1 MLSLVCQEPG
11 TLKYR
16 EETYPVPNPGE
27 VILKMTHLGICG
39 TDLHAFEGNQPF
51 FQYPRILGHELA
63 AIVEDPNGAVGFV
76 KGEVVTVIPY
86 FHCGKCIAC
95 RKGKTNCCSSL
106 SVYGVHEDGAM
117 KEYIVVPAYSLVK
130 SSGLTGEELALVEP
144 VAIGAHGI
152 TRAAICASD
161 TVLVIGAGPIGL
173 GTILMARLSGA
184 RVISLD
190 ISEQRLSVAVNIA
203 KSDATIHPLS
213 ENVHEKLLSLT
224 NGDMPDV
231 VIDATG
237 NRTALNQ
244 GFGYMSHGGRYVL
257 IGLQK
262 EEIVFSH
269 PEFHKR
275 ESTLMSSRN
284 ATREDFNVVIKAIAE
299 KRIDVTPLI
308 TQRVPFG
315 KVKEEFPHWLEPG
328 SGVVKAVV
336 EF

>member
-51 FQYPRILGHELA
+51 FQYPRILGHEVA

-106 SVYGVHEDGAM
+106 SVYGVHVDGAM

-184 RVISLD
+184 TVISFTRPMKED
-190 ISEQRLSVAVNIA
+190 IQKWYVVN
-203 KSDATIHPLS
+203 
-213 ENVHEKLLSLT
+213 N
-224 NGDMPDV
+224 
-231 VIDATG
+231 
-237 NRTALNQ
+237 
-244 GFGYMSHGGRYVL
+244 
-257 IGLQK
+257 K
-262 EEIVFSH
+262 EEMGWRAIRLLKEPVPDYTATTPFRLEDTVKKMMQLFS
-269 PEFHKR
+269 F
-275 ESTLMSSRN
+275 
-284 ATREDFNVVIKAIAE
+284 
-299 KRIDVTPLI
+299 
-308 TQRVPFG
+308 
-315 KVKEEFPHWLEPG
+315 
-328 SGVVKAVV
+328 
-336 EF
+336 